1 MSQLAI
7 NDLHRHFG
15 PLKGELAEATRRVL
29 DRGWYVLG
37 PEVKGFEEEFRACS
51 GTSEVISVANGT
63 DALEIGLRSLGIS
76 AGMRVAATANAGAYA
91 SIAIHSIGAETVYVD
106 IDPDRL
112 TLCPKQ
118 LHRALANGGAQ
129 AVVVTH
135 LYGRIADMPEIMRVA
150 AQHGVP
156 VLEDCAQ
163 AHGAKL
169 NGKPAGSWGQAS
181 AFSFYPTKNLGA
193 LGDGGAIATSRKEV
207 AIAARELRQY
217 GWSTKYHVTRPG
229 GRNSR
234 LDEMQAALLRVM
246 LPHLDRWNERRRDIA
261 GLYAQELAGTG
272 LAVPRLEGEQDVVHL
287 FVCRSAA
294 RDGLKKALGE
304 QQIGCDFHYPIPD
317 HHQPGLA
324 APNRPRLPNTE
335 AWCAETVT
343 LPCFPEMTDEE
354 VRRVSAAASDFMAGN
369 TCKSAA

>member
-15 PLKGELAEATRRVL
+15 PLKGELEEVTRRVL

-76 AGMRVAATANAGAYA
+76 AGMRVATAANAGAYS
-91 SIAIHSIGAETVYVD
+91 SIAIQGIGAEPVYVD
-106 IDPDRL
+106 IDPERL
-112 TLCPKQ
+112 TLCPRQ

-150 AQHGVP
+150 GQHGVP

-207 AIAARELRQY
+207 AHAARELRQY

-234 LDEMQAALLRVM
+234 LDEIQAALLRVM
-246 LPHLDRWNERRRDIA
+246 LPHLESWNERRRQIA
-261 GLYAQELAGTG
+261 SLYTRELEGTG
-272 LAVPRLEGEQDVVHL
+272 LVVPRLAGEQDVVHL
-287 FVCRSAA
+287 FVCRSGA
-294 RDGLKKALGE
+294 REGLKKALGA
-304 QQIGCDFHYPIPD
+304 QQIGCDFHYPIAD
-317 HHQPGLA
+317 HQQPGLA
-324 APNRPRLPNTE
+324 APTRPKLPHTE

-343 LPCFPEMTDEE
+343 LPCFPEMTDGE
-354 VRRVSAAASDFMAGN
+354 VKVVSAAVRDFLAGS
-369 TCKSAA
+369 TRKSAA